1 MQQRSFGDGVCVSV
15 LGVGCGRVGS
25 ISNPVPMRE
34 IEATLEAAVEAGI
47 NLFDTADIYGQ
58 GDSER
63 TLSRL
68 LLRHH
73 RDRMFVVTKV
83 GGHNRHAR
91 AMRMA
96 KPLLRM
102 LVRSRPQLSSAVVQ
116 ARTATV
122 SHNFRPPDLR
132 RAVEGSRRRLRL
144 DRLDGLLLHSPSLET
159 LRDPEIHDFL
169 GELLHSGRAKHVGA
183 SVNSLSEVEAALS
196 MPPPITVLQVPAAV
210 ANAFPGTAII
220 EHIRQRKIG
229 VFVREILASLMP
241 GTCSPREAISAAIV
255 PDFVTAAIVGVST
268 RHHLDE
274 LLLGPRDT
282 CRR

>member
-1 MQQRSFGDGVCVSV
+1 MQRRSFGDGVCVSV

-47 NLFDTADIYGQ
+47 NLFDTANIYGQ

-68 LLRHH
+68 LLRH
-73 RDRMFVVTKV
+73 RDRMFIVTKV
-83 GGHNRHAR
+83 GGHNRHAC
-91 AMRMA
+91 AMRIA

-102 LVRSRPQLSSAVVQ
+102 LVRSRPQLGSAVVQ

-122 SHNFRPPDLR
+122 NQNFRPADLR
-132 RAVEGSRRRLRL
+132 RAVEASRHRLRL
-144 DRLDGLLLHSPSLET
+144 DRLDGLLLHSPSVET

-169 GELLHSGRAKHVGA
+169 GELLRSGRAKYVGA
-183 SVNSLSEVEAALS
+183 SVESLAEVEAALS
-196 MPPPITVLQVPAAV
+196 MPLPITILQVPAAV
-210 ANAFPGTAII
+210 ANAFSGTAII
-220 EHIRQRKIG
+220 ERIRQRKIG

-255 PDFVTAAIVGVST
+255 PDFVTAAIVGLST
-268 RHHLDE
+268 RRHLNE
-274 LLLGPRDT
+274 LLLGPS
-282 CRR
+282 

>member
-1 MQQRSFGDGVCVSV
+1 MQRRSFGDGVCVSV

-63 TLSRL
+63 MLSRL
-68 LLRHH
+68 LLRH

-83 GGHNRHAR
+83 GGYNRHAC
-91 AMRMA
+91 AMRIA
-96 KPLLRM
+96 KPILRM
-102 LVRSRPQLSSAVVQ
+102 LVRSRPQLRSAVVQ

-122 SHNFRPPDLR
+122 RHNFRPADLR

-144 DRLDGLLLHSPSLET
+144 DRLDGLLLHSPSVET
-159 LRDPEIHDFL
+159 LRDPGIHDFL
-169 GELLHSGRAKHVGA
+169 GELLHSGQAKYVGA
-183 SVNSLSEVEAALS
+183 SVDTLTEVEAALS
-196 MPPPITVLQVPAAV
+196 MPPPITILQVPVAV
-210 ANAFPGTAII
+210 ANAFSETALI
-220 EHIRQRKIG
+220 EHIYQRNIG
-229 VFVREILASLMP
+229 VFVREILAGLMP
-241 GTCSPREAISAAIV
+241 GTCSAREAISAAIV

-268 RHHLDE
+268 RRHLNE
-274 LLLGPRDT
+274 LLLGPS
-282 CRR
+282 

>member
-1 MQQRSFGDGVCVSV
+1 MQRRSFGDGVCVSV

-68 LLRHH
+68 LLRH

-83 GGHNRHAR
+83 GAHNRHTG
-91 AMRMA
+91 AMRIA

-102 LVRSRPQLSSAVVQ
+102 LVRSRPQLRSAVVQ

-122 SHNFRPPDLR
+122 SHNFRAADLR

-144 DRLDGLLLHSPSLET
+144 DRLDGLLLHSPSVET

-169 GELLHSGRAKHVGA
+169 GESLHSGRAKYVGV
-183 SVNSLSEVEAALS
+183 SVDSLPEVEAALS
-196 MPPPITVLQVPAAV
+196 MPPLPITILQVPVAV
-210 ANAFPGTAII
+210 ANAFPRTAII
-220 EHIRQRKIG
+220 EHVRQRKIG

-255 PDFVTAAIVGVST
+255 PDFVTAAIVGLST
-268 RHHLDE
+268 RRHLTE
-274 LLLGPRDT
+274 LLLGPS
-282 CRR
+282 

>member
-1 MQQRSFGDGVCVSV
+1 MQRRSFGDGVCVSV

-68 LLRHH
+68 LLRH

-91 AMRMA
+91 AMRIA
-96 KPLLRM
+96 KPLLRI
-102 LVRSRPQLSSAVVQ
+102 LVRSRPQLHSAVVQ

-122 SHNFRPPDLR
+122 SHDFRPPDLR

-169 GELLHSGRAKHVGA
+169 GELLHSGRAKYVGA
-183 SVNSLSEVEAALS
+183 SVDSLSEVEAALS
-196 MPPPITVLQVPAAV
+196 MPPPITILQVPAAV
-210 ANAFPGTAII
+210 ANAFSRTAII

-241 GTCSPREAISAAIV
+241 GTCSPRDAISAAIA
-255 PDFVTAAIVGVST
+255 PDFVTAAIVGLST
-268 RHHLDE
+268 RRHLNE
-274 LLLGPRDT
+274 LLLGPS
-282 CRR
+282 